1 MSRIKGMAINKLD
14 RLITWIIQ
22 KKRLI
27 LLYKIVYYFWRFFK
41 TYNNL
46 RMLANFLENLVS
58 LEINRKRFHFFFWLF
73 VYDMLLIVYNAV

>member
-41 TYNNL
+41 TYKNL

-58 LEINRKRFHFFFWLF
+58 LEINRTRFHFFL
-73 VYDMLLIVYNAV
+73 AVRV